1 MMAKILVIEDNEKN
15 LKLVNFLLCKEGYE
29 VLVAINAED
38 GIALAITE
46 LPDLILMDIQLPGID
61 GLEATRQL
69 KAQAQTAGIKI
80 IALTAFAMEGDQQ
93 RIVDAG
99 CDGYISKPIRYRIF
113 LADIVRFLEERGS

>member
-15 LKLVNFLLCKEGYE
+15 LKLVNFLLCKEGYD
-29 VLVAINAED
+29 VLAAINAED
-38 GIALAITE
+38 GIALAIAE
-46 LPDLILMDIQLPGID
+46 LPDLILMDIQLPGMD

-69 KAQAQTAGIKI
+69 KAQPQTADIKI

-93 RIVDAG
+93 RIVEAG

-113 LADIVRFLEERGS
+113 LADIVRFLE

>member
-1 MMAKILVIEDNEKN
+1 MAKILVIEDNEKN
-15 LKLVNFLLCKEGYE
+15 LKLVNFLLCKEGYD
-29 VLVAINAED
+29 VLVATNAED
-38 GIALAITE
+38 GIALTIAE

-69 KAQAQTAGIKI
+69 KAHTQTADIKI
-80 IALTAFAMEGDQQ
+80 IALTAFAMDGDQQ

-113 LADIVRFLEERGS
+113 LADIVRFLGGRGS